1 MNNQATRE
9 KTRIEVQ
16 DNFFTPIGNTKPYFK
31 AAFEGFAGAGK
42 TYTAALVAVGLH
54 KRIKSKKPV
63 VIFDTEKSAKFLK
76 PLFAENGIEVLVRE
90 SKSLGDLKI
99 TMQKMRNEGIADILI
114 IDSISHVW
122 EGFLKA
128 YAEKVHR
135 TSLQFQDWGIIKPTW
150 KTEYSDPFVN
160 DPYHIIMCG
169 RAGYE
174 YDFEKNED
182 TGKRELIKTGVKMK
196 VEGETAYEP
205 DILVLMNRFEEVIG
219 KDKKVWRE
227 ATIIKD
233 RSTILDGKT
242 FQNPTYTNFAP
253 SIEVMLSNPILKG
266 IVVMPES
273 DTGLLFRTEEEK
285 AGWRRERDKW
295 LEELDGLLIR
305 IAPGAV
311 GRDKQ
316 LKLDLL
322 DRVFGTTSTTAIGE
336 MRPEHIA
343 EGYKKLGLE
352 AVAMGIAEIVE
363 LPDGRKRLVSKLSPN
378 GNGNGNG
385 NGHAAPAVAEKKPA
399 NAPAKKEAKKK

>member
-1 MNNQATRE
+1 MTAVKARTAE
-9 KTRIEVQ
+9 AVV

-63 VIFDTEKSAKFLK
+63 IIFDTEKAAKFLK
-76 PLFAENGIEVLVRE
+76 PLFAENGIEVLIRE

-99 TMQKMRNEGIADILI
+99 TMQKMRNDCIGDILI

-205 DILVLMNRFEEVIG
+205 DMLVLMNRFEEVIG
-219 KDKKVWRE
+219 RNKKVWRE
-227 ATIIKD
+227 ATVIKD

-242 FQNPTYTNFAP
+242 FQNPTYTDFAP
-253 SIEVMLSNPILKG
+253 SIEAMMENPIPKNTV
-266 IVVMPES
+266 IMPES

-285 AGWRRERDKW
+285 ADWRRERDKW

-322 DRVFGTTSTTAIGE
+322 DRVFGTTSITAIGE
-336 MRPEHIA
+336 MRPERIA
-343 EGYKKLGLE
+343 ECYKKLGLE

-363 LPDGRKRLVSKLSPN
+363 LPDGRKRLVSKLPPS
-378 GNGNGNG
+378 NGNG
-385 NGHAAPAVAEKKPA
+385 NGHAVPAAVEKKLA
-399 NAPAKKEAKKK
+399 TKREAKKK

>member
-1 MNNQATRE
+1 MNNQSMTAVKARTAE
-9 KTRIEVQ
+9 AVV

-31 AAFEGFAGAGK
+31 AAFEGFAGTGK

-63 VIFDTEKSAKFLK
+63 VIFDTEKAAKFLK
-76 PLFAENGIEVLVRE
+76 PVFAENGIEVLVRE
-90 SKSLGDLKI
+90 SKSLGDLRI
-99 TMQKMRNEGIADILI
+99 TMQKMRNEGISDILI

-128 YAEKVHR
+128 YAEKVRR

-150 KTEYSDPFVN
+150 KAEFSDPFVH
-160 DPYHIIMCG
+160 DPYNIIMCG

-182 TGKRELIKTGVKMK
+182 TGKKELIKTGVKMK

-205 DILVLMNRFEEVIG
+205 DMLVLMERFEEMEGGSLKGVYRQA
-219 KDKKVWRE
+219 K
-227 ATIIKD
+227 IIKD
-233 RSTILDGKT
+233 RSTLLDGKT
-242 FQNPTYTNFAP
+242 FENPTYADFAP
-253 SIEVMLSNPILKG
+253 SVEAMLNNPLPRDT
-266 IVVMPES
+266 VVMPES

-285 AGWRRERDKW
+285 ADWRRERDKW

-322 DRVFGTTSTTAIGE
+322 DRVFGTTSMTAIGE
-336 MRPEHIA
+336 FRPEQIA
-343 EGYKKLGLE
+343 DGYKRLGLE

-363 LPDGRKRLVSKLSPN
+363 MDGRKRLVSKLPPN

-385 NGHAAPAVAEKKPA
+385 NGHAVPAAVEKKPA
-399 NAPAKKEAKKK
+399 AKKEAKKK

>member
-1 MNNQATRE
+1 MNNQLMTAVKARTAE
-9 KTRIEVQ
+9 AVV

-63 VIFDTEKSAKFLK
+63 IIFDTEKAAKFLK
-76 PLFAENGIEVLVRE
+76 PVFAENGIEVLIRE

-99 TMQKMRNEGIADILI
+99 TMQKMRNEGISDILI

-150 KTEYSDPFVN
+150 KTEFSDPFVN
-160 DPYHIIMCG
+160 DPYNIIMCG

-205 DILVLMNRFEEVIG
+205 DMLVLMNRFEEVIG

-227 ATIIKD
+227 ATVIKD

-242 FQNPTYTNFAP
+242 FQNPTYTEFAP
-253 SIEVMLSNPILKG
+253 SIEAMLSNPIPKNT
-266 IVVMPES
+266 VVMPES

-285 AGWRRERDKW
+285 AEWRRERDKW

-322 DRVFGTTSTTAIGE
+322 DRVFGTTSMTAIGE
-336 MRPEHIA
+336 MRPERIA
-343 EGYKKLGLE
+343 ECYKKLGLE

-363 LPDGRKRLVSKLSPN
+363 LPDGRKRLVSKLPP
-378 GNGNGNG
+378 NGNGNG
-385 NGHAAPAVAEKKPA
+385 NGHAVPAEVEKKPA
-399 NAPAKKEAKKK
+399 AKKEAKKK

>member
-1 MNNQATRE
+1 MTAVKERTAEAVR
-9 KTRIEVQ
+9 

-63 VIFDTEKSAKFLK
+63 IIFDTEKAAKFLK
-76 PLFAENGIEVLVRE
+76 PLFAENGIEVLIRE

-99 TMQKMRNEGIADILI
+99 TMQKMRNEGISDILI

-150 KTEYSDPFVN
+150 KTEFSDPFVN
-160 DPYHIIMCG
+160 DPYNIIMCG

-219 KDKKVWRE
+219 RDKKVWRE
-227 ATIIKD
+227 ATVVKD

-242 FQNPTYTNFAP
+242 FQNPTYAEFSP
-253 SIEVMLSNPILKG
+253 SIEAMLSNPIPKNTV
-266 IVVMPES
+266 IMPES

-285 AGWRRERDKW
+285 ADWRRERDKW

-322 DRVFGTTSTTAIGE
+322 DRVFGTTSITAIGE
-336 MRPEHIA
+336 MRPERIA
-343 EGYKKLGLE
+343 ECYKKLGLE

-363 LPDGRKRLVSKLSPN
+363 LPDGRKRLVSKLPAN

-385 NGHAAPAVAEKKPA
+385 NGNNHTEEKKSTSV
-399 NAPAKKEAKKK
+399 PAKKEAKKK